1 MDGMKWV
8 GNVWYGKRDCYNS
21 ENTQFTLPFGA
32 PRTLAYILCF
42 ILFNRKNSVG
52 RILFLLF
59 FSFHLAHTFRARRV
73 RCIRLIC
80 CLCFGMLLCWFSTTH
95 PCNVVRAFAYAY
107 ERIDNGNAY
116 FQWQMS
122 HSVKVQPC
130 RSYRLTVCL
139 LGNVMWCATC
149 CMSRCAEFPVL
160 VPWFVHEMA
169 WVCISW

>member
-80 CLCFGMLLCWFSTTH
+80 CLCFAGSVQRIHVTLC
-95 PCNVVRAFAYAY
+95 VRLRMHTNELTMEMPIFNDKCP
-107 ERIDNGNAY
+107 I
-116 FQWQMS
+116 
-122 HSVKVQPC
+122 
-130 RSYRLTVCL
+130 RLKYNHV
-139 LGNVMWCATC
+139 GPIA
-149 CMSRCAEFPVL
+149 
-160 VPWFVHEMA
+160 
-169 WVCISW
+169 